1 MHGRRDKGQMNCP
14 TLEFLRNSMTININD
29 FGPLM
34 KNQIVANL
42 NGILVVAVK
51 RSGSSNRY
59 TYIC

>member
-1 MHGRRDKGQMNCP
+1 MNCP
-14 TLEFLRNSMTININD
+14 TLEFLPNSMTININD
-29 FGPLM
+29 FGLLM